1 MEQVPKEVLEQC
13 LKTLESRPQWWTS
26 YSNSRQNALII
37 CQASRMEKE
46 KEELIDL
53 HQSIT
58 KSSIK
63 LSTGLQEALQDAAT
77 QYEQQKEFTLA
88 IRRLQEKVVA
98 DLDMTDSLFKRLF
111 AKFLREFETGINSL
125 HEAIAATLKN
135 VRSGASLLE
144 RVR

>member
-1 MEQVPKEVLEQC
+1 
-13 LKTLESRPQWWTS
+13 
-26 YSNSRQNALII
+26 
-37 CQASRMEKE
+37 MEKE